1 MLKTVKNS
9 KNLYENT
16 GGELKPFFWLGDTA
30 WLLLQKLNMS
40 EIEAYF
46 RNRAERHFN
55 VVQSVL
61 VHNDNVDRGGEIF
74 VDLNNPQNAQA

>member
-46 RNRAERHFN
+46 RSGILTWFSRFWFTMITWIGAEKF
-55 VVQSVL
+55 L
-61 VHNDNVDRGGEIF
+61 WI
-74 VDLNNPQNAQA
+74 